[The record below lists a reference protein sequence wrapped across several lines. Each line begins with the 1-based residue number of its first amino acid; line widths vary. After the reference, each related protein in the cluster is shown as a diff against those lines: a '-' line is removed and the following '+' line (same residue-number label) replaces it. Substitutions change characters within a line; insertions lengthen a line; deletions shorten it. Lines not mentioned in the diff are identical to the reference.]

1 MNHPASGLG
10 AYQEPLGPASL
21 RVRSRAAEHEG
32 NLMSEQEIRE
42 AHPDWSDEQVAA
54 EVARLAEAENPEPA
68 KQESVEGEKDTV
80 TLSKK
85 EVDALRR
92 QLAEAGKK
100 QRKIEADAKKAEE
113 ERQRQD
119 GNWQRLA
126 EEKTRELESE
136 RAEKSRIEREQRVT
150 RIATRMKFLDPAD
163 VLYRVPADDGADDA
177 LTEAA
182 LERIAKG
189 SPHLI
194 SKESPKPEIGKVLEP
209 TAAQVAADSGPK
221 PPAGKAPLT
230 SVEDV
235 KKLTEQEINDR
246 WDEVQAVMSQA
257 A

>member
-1 MNHPASGLG
+1 MHHPASGLD

-32 NLMSEQEIRE
+32 NLMTEQEIRD

-54 EVARLAEAENPEPA
+54 EVARLAEATPVDPV
-68 KQESVEGEKDTV
+68 KQEPTEGEKDTV

-92 QLAEAGKK
+92 QLAEASKA

-126 EEKTRELESE
+126 EEKTRELEAE
-136 RAEKSRIEREQRVT
+136 RAEKSKIEREQRVT

-209 TAAQVAADSGPK
+209 AAQVAADSGPK

-246 WDEVQAVMSQA
+246 WDEVQAVMARA